1 MFLIPL
7 LVSLLPAQTAEETP
21 TFKSGVSNVRIDVQ
35 VTQDSQLVTDLTQN
49 DFAVYDEGARQP
61 LVYFGREAEPLS
73 LVLLLDVSG
82 SVREYIEQMAGVA
95 TQALRFLR
103 PRDRVSIMV
112 FARDQRVHLPWTD
125 NVWEV
130 TDSLKTAIYDETLGA
145 GTNINDALLAAAKH
159 IESTTGETG
168 RRAVLI
174 LSDNRGLNY
183 KSPDQPVIEAMH
195 ASDAVVNGIIVGKA
209 ERPERGVSGGTY
221 RNPDFTTPDI
231 FLIAEQTGGEAIK
244 ADKAGRAFSTMI
256 ERIRSR
262 YSLHYNVPSG
272 AVAGSFRKVEVKLTP
287 EARQRYPRAELRHR
301 PGYKVPGS

>member
-1 MFLIPL
+1 
-7 LVSLLPAQTAEETP
+7 
-21 TFKSGVSNVRIDVQ
+21 
-35 VTQDSQLVTDLTQN
+35 
-49 DFAVYDEGARQP
+49 
-61 LVYFGREAEPLS
+61 
-73 LVLLLDVSG
+73 
-82 SVREYIEQMAGVA
+82 
-95 TQALRFLR
+95 
-103 PRDRVSIMV
+103 
-112 FARDQRVHLPWTD
+112 
-125 NVWEV
+125 
-130 TDSLKTAIYDETLGA
+130 
-145 GTNINDALLAAAKH
+145 
-159 IESTTGETG
+159 
-168 RRAVLI
+168 
-174 LSDNRGLNY
+174 
-183 KSPDQPVIEAMH
+183 MH